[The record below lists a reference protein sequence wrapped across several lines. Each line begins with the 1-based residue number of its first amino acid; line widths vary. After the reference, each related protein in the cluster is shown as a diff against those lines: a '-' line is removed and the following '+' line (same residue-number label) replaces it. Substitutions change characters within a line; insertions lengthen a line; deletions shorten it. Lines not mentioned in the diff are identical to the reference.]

1 MSAAGRRNRESQ
13 ASPVRKDPVAAAARR
28 LRSLVDSATERV
40 RDAVRSRRNAER
52 EFRPIFVAGA
62 IGSGTSL
69 LAISLAQRFQVAGI
83 ATESARQID
92 PGSIL
97 WVDRVYRYPTIRA
110 YTDVLHPRPDWTPAR
125 VREDLLALYRA
136 KAEHDSAEAFVDKGP
151 NVNLVRARLLLEA
164 FPSAHFLLIFRD
176 PVANVEGFRRKWQVV
191 AHAVGKL
198 AKTALGRV
206 AVQRDGDDPLDAV
219 LIDDARLFCILGREV
234 LQLVD
239 GGLDVVEHLAIVG
252 LVGQLGDDHAAPL
265 GGGGAHALDAVDAGD
280 RLLDPAADALLDLLG
295 AGAGIAD

>member
-40 RDAVRSRRNAER
+40 RDAVRSRRNADR

-97 WVDRVYRYPTIRA
+97 WVDRVYR
-110 YTDVLHPRPDWTPAR
+110 
-125 VREDLLALYRA
+125 
-136 KAEHDSAEAFVDKGP
+136 
-151 NVNLVRARLLLEA
+151 
-164 FPSAHFLLIFRD
+164 
-176 PVANVEGFRRKWQVV
+176 
-191 AHAVGKL
+191 
-198 AKTALGRV
+198 
-206 AVQRDGDDPLDAV
+206 
-219 LIDDARLFCILGREV
+219 
-234 LQLVD
+234 
-239 GGLDVVEHLAIVG
+239 
-252 LVGQLGDDHAAPL
+252 
-265 GGGGAHALDAVDAGD
+265 
-280 RLLDPAADALLDLLG
+280 
-295 AGAGIAD
+295 